1 MVEYLISVLK
11 HTKNKNLIYL
21 EEVDSGNILG
31 ALFLQEPYGRN
42 IQFST
47 TSLVKA
53 LPSFIF
59 IIFPHIFIEKKSCY
73 NSTIYF

>member
-1 MVEYLISVLK
+1 M
-11 HTKNKNLIYL
+11 
-21 EEVDSGNILG
+21 DSGNILG

-59 IIFPHIFIEKKSCY
+59 IIFPHIFIEKNVVITALFISRHL
-73 NSTIYF
+73 IYGKKC

>member
-1 MVEYLISVLK
+1 M
-11 HTKNKNLIYL
+11 
-21 EEVDSGNILG
+21 DSGNILG
-31 ALFLQEPYGRN
+31 ALFLQESFGRN
-42 IQFST
+42 LQFST

>member
-1 MVEYLISVLK
+1 M
-11 HTKNKNLIYL
+11 
-21 EEVDSGNILG
+21 DSGNILG

-59 IIFPHIFIEKKSCY
+59 IIFPHIFIEKKVVITALFISRHL
-73 NSTIYF
+73 IYGQKC

>member
-1 MVEYLISVLK
+1 M
-11 HTKNKNLIYL
+11 
-21 EEVDSGNILG
+21 DSGNILG

-59 IIFPHIFIEKKSCY
+59 IIFPHIFIEKKVVITALFISRHL
-73 NSTIYF
+73 IYGKKC

>member
-1 MVEYLISVLK
+1 M
-11 HTKNKNLIYL
+11 
-21 EEVDSGNILG
+21 DSGNILG

-59 IIFPHIFIEKKSCY
+59 IIFPHIFIEKKKVVITALFISRHL
-73 NSTIYF
+73 IYGKKC

>member
-1 MVEYLISVLK
+1 M
-11 HTKNKNLIYL
+11 
-21 EEVDSGNILG
+21 DSGNILG
-31 ALFLQEPYGRN
+31 ALFLQEPYGRI

-59 IIFPHIFIEKKSCY
+59 IIFPHIFIEKKVVITALFISRHL
-73 NSTIYF
+73 IYGKKC

>member
-1 MVEYLISVLK
+1 M
-11 HTKNKNLIYL
+11 
-21 EEVDSGNILG
+21 DSGNILG

-53 LPSFIF
+53 LPLFIF
-59 IIFPHIFIEKKSCY
+59 IIFPHIFIEKKVVITALFISRHL
-73 NSTIYF
+73 IYGKKC